1 MDNAVPDI
9 REDARGAAAG
19 GDWAALLDRPFDLLL
34 ALEARVRA
42 TKLDVAAGQTQSWT
56 GLAFRLRDLWLLAP
70 REDVREVIVP
80 PRLTR
85 VPGAKPWMLGVA
97 NVRGSL
103 LPVTDL
109 GSLLG
114 WPPSTESRAQRVLTF
129 NSERLPA
136 GLLVDEVAGY
146 RSFAPADQ
154 HPDSVDD
161 VPALRPYLLGAFLR
175 EGRRWRVLSLHR
187 LTRDPAFAQA
197 GL

>member
-1 MDNAVPDI
+1 METAVPD
-9 REDARGAAAG
+9 ARVETI
-19 GDWAALLDRPFDLLL
+19 GDVGSQRWGALLDQPFDLLL

-42 TKLDVAAGQTQSWT
+42 TKLDLAAGQSQSWT
-56 GLAFRLRDLWLLAP
+56 GLAFRLRDLWLVAP

-85 VPGAKPWMLGVA
+85 IPGAKPWMLGVA
-97 NVRGSL
+97 NVRGNL

-114 WPPSTESRAQRVLTF
+114 WPVAPESRAQRVLTF
-129 NSERLPA
+129 NSDRLPA

-154 HPDSVDD
+154 RPDHVSDQ
-161 VPALRPYLLGAFLR
+161 PALAPYLLGAFFR
-175 EGRRWRVLSLHR
+175 DGRRWQVLSLHR
-187 LTRDPAFAQA
+187 LTRDPVFTQA
-197 GL
+197 GQ

>member
-114 WPPSTESRAQRVLTF
+114 WPPSTE
-129 NSERLPA
+129 RLPA

-161 VPALRPYLLGAFLR
+161 VPALKPYLLGAFLR